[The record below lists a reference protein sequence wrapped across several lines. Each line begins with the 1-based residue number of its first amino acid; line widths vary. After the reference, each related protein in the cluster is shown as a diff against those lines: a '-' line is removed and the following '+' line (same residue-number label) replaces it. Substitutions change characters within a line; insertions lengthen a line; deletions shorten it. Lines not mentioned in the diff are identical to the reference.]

1 MSVMANYAGE
11 AIMPAVGRGM
21 TQRAIW
27 LGQRLQA
34 LRNEAGMTLQQ
45 AGEYLGR
52 NPSSVSRFESGET
65 PARIGDVVALM
76 NLYGID
82 DAKERKNIEKLARE
96 VWQKGWWEPY
106 SKDLDQSLM
115 DFAWM
120 ESRASEIRSY
130 DGLVLPGLLQTPA
143 YAEAVIRVIDAP
155 SDDEVRTMMATR
167 LKRQDEVF
175 DESNTVV
182 YHAILD
188 EAVLRRLVGG
198 VDTMREQLRHLIDM
212 AGRDRVEIRVL
223 PFRAGAHMGQV
234 GSFIILTQPYPFPE
248 VGYAETLGGSVVVEA
263 EAVER
268 FTNAYDLLRDQ
279 ALDGRESIK
288 LISEVEQ
295 ELQ

>member
-1 MSVMANYAGE
+1 
-11 AIMPAVGRGM
+11 MPAVGRGM

-27 LGQRLQA
+27 LGQRLQT
-34 LRNEAGMTLQQ
+34 LRTEAGMTLQQ
-45 AGEYLGR
+45 AGDYLGR

-76 NLYGID
+76 NLYGVH
-82 DAKERKNIEKLARE
+82 DAQERKNMEKLARE

-106 SKDLDQSLM
+106 GKDLQQTIM
-115 DFAWM
+115 DIAWM

-130 DGLVLPGLLQTPA
+130 DGMLMPGLLQTSA
-143 YAEAVIRVIDAP
+143 YAEAVIRVIDE
-155 SDDEVRTMMATR
+155 SSEDEVRTGLATR
-167 LKRQDEVF
+167 LKRQEKVF
-175 DESNTVV
+175 AQSDTFA

-198 VDTMREQLRHLIDM
+198 VDTMRDQLRHLVEM
-212 AGRDRVEIRVL
+212 GGRERIEIRVL
-223 PFRAGAHMGQV
+223 PFRAGAHPGQM

-268 FTNAYDLLRDQ
+268 FTTAYDLLRDH
-279 ALDGRESIK
+279 ALDARESIN

-295 ELQ
+295 ELR